1 MLRFLLSSV
10 LSLSLLWTA
19 LPLHAE
25 QPVPELTD
33 RVVDLTSTLSPAQRD
48 ALSQRL
54 AEFESRKG
62 SQIAVLL
69 VPTTEPESI
78 EEYGIRVVDKWK
90 LGRKDVDDGALL
102 LIAKNDRALRIEV
115 GRGLEGVLT
124 DAMSR
129 RIIDNIIVPHFRT
142 GNYAE
147 GIRAGVDA
155 IAALLE
161 GEPLPPPPRA
171 EDYGTAPALL
181 PLLFVALAF
190 GSMLSAL
197 LGRLPGSFV
206 SGVLVFL
213 FGLIFFSFFVSALI
227 AAAVFFLSLI
237 GITPLGAGGFR
248 RGYGGFGGGGFSS
261 GGFGGGGGGFSG
273 GGASGRW

>member
-1 MLRFLLSSV
+1 MLR
-10 LSLSLLWTA
+10 SLLGFVIVLCLVCTA
-19 LPLHAE
+19 APLRAE
-25 QPVPELTD
+25 QAVPELKG
-33 RVVDLTSTLSPAQRD
+33 RVVDLTSTLDAAQRQ

-54 AEFESRKG
+54 AEFESHKG
-62 SQIAVLL
+62 SQIVVLL

-78 EEYGIRVVDKWK
+78 EQYGIRVVDEWK
-90 LGRKDVDDGALL
+90 LGRKGVDDGVLL

-129 RIIDNIIVPHFRT
+129 RIIDNIIVPHFRS

-147 GIRAGVDA
+147 GVRAGVDA

-161 GEPLPPPPRA
+161 GEPLPPPPPV
-171 EDYGTAPALL
+171 DGYGDAPALI

-190 GSMLSAL
+190 GGMLTAL
-197 LGRLPGSFV
+197 LGRLPGAFV
-206 SGVLVFL
+206 SGALVFL
-213 FGLIFFSFFVSALI
+213 FGLIFFSLFVSLLI
-227 AAAVFFLSLI
+227 AVGVFFLSLI
-237 GITPLGAGGFR
+237 GITPLGGGGFR
-248 RGYGGFGGGGFSS
+248 RGYGGFGGGGFST